1 MEKWKLVFD
10 LEVPSFGGEKV
21 FRGNLSK
28 DLSKHFKISDT
39 FISETLRIWTDIKYE
54 ANIYSIEQLKA
65 QNLLIILLNN

>member
-1 MEKWKLVFD
+1 MKKWKLLFD
-10 LEVPSFGGEKV
+10 LELPSFGGEEV
-21 FRGNLSK
+21 FRGNLSN

-65 QNLLIILLNN
+65 VNGY

>member
-1 MEKWKLVFD
+1 MKKWKLLFD
-10 LEVPSFGGEKV
+10 LELPSFGGEEV
-21 FRGNLSK
+21 FRGNLSN

-65 QNLLIILLNN
+65 LNLFIILLN